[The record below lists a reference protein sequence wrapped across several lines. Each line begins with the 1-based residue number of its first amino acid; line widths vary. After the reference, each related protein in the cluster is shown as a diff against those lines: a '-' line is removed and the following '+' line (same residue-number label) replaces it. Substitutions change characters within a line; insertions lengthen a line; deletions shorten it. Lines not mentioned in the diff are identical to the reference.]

1 MATQSS
7 ILAWRVPWTD
17 EPSRLQTV
25 GPQRVGHDLVTVLSC
40 FSHVRLFLNSW
51 TVALQAPLS
60 MDSLGKN
67 TGVGCHFLLQGN
79 NNGPIKIS
87 SWRSAVPNGPKSR
100 CGQGSSSWNLQAA
113 SVSCLFQLL
122 EAPTSLNLW
131 PLLYPHHQQSSV
143 FSSLDAAPLLFVLF
157 DSDPPGPW
165 RPS

>member
-1 MATQSS
+1 MQEMRVGSLGREDPLEKEMATQSS

-25 GPQRVGHDLVTVLSC
+25 GLQRVGHDLVTVLRC

-79 NNGPIKIS
+79 NNGSIKIS
-87 SWRSAVPNGPKSR
+87 S
-100 CGQGSSSWNLQAA
+100 L
-113 SVSCLFQLL
+113 
-122 EAPTSLNLW
+122 
-131 PLLYPHHQQSSV
+131 
-143 FSSLDAAPLLFVLF
+143 
-157 DSDPPGPW
+157 
-165 RPS
+165 